1 LCRSDFW
8 AKLFQ
13 VWNLSLPA
21 PVANGLLNVKTL
33 RQQVESRLP
42 GWEVWYPSVFEAARD
57 LGIIKA
63 EVCAPSSLLLSNRH
77 ARVQRA
83 AEQAHREKWGGTED
97 HPETGRSRKRQ
108 RRRK

>member
-1 LCRSDFW
+1 
-8 AKLFQ
+8 
-13 VWNLSLPA
+13 
-21 PVANGLLNVKTL
+21 VANGLLNVKTL